1 MGHGAARPTS
11 GSSER
16 GREGHDWNP
25 QDSFILQSLSGKS
38 PKAPFPSKRLPGRAA
53 SSFLSLLPR
62 QMLSPSTSPVPHPHP
77 PPSAPIPLPSPLA
90 TLPHLPP
97 ANSPPQKAP

>member
-11 GSSER
+11 SSSER

-62 QMLSPSTSPVPHPHP
+62 QMLGPHP
-77 PPSAPIPLPSPLA
+77 PPTLTPQPLLQPPSP
-90 TLPHLPP
+90 PH
-97 ANSPPQKAP
+97 